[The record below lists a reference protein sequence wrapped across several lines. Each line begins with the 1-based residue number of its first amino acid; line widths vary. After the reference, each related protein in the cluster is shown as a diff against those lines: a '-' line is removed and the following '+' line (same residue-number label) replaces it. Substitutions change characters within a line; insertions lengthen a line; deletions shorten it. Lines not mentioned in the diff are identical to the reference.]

1 MDFINE
7 ILSNSV
13 FQVFIVAVIGYIL
26 GSITIKGIEIGDAGI
41 LIVALVA
48 GHFGVQAP
56 AFVNDLGV
64 VLFVASVGL
73 IAGPKFF
80 HNFAKNVKSYVLLG
94 FCIILAGTLCTILI
108 TVISGI
114 DSALSAGLMSGAL
127 TSTPGLAA
135 AQEAAAGSADPTR
148 EALVSVGYGIAYPF
162 GVIGV
167 VLFVQLMPKVL
178 KVDMAVE
185 RKKLEAENATAAAE
199 APKKKWFAVEH
210 LGMMPLCLTVALGVI
225 IGKITIPLP
234 GGASFALG
242 TSGGPLLAGLIIGH
256 FGHIGPF
263 DQHPRKSLLEC
274 MREFGLILF
283 LIGAGTKGGAG
294 FVNIITTYGPM
305 LFVYGAIITL
315 VPMVIGYLFASKVL
329 KLPILNNM
337 GALCGG
343 MTSTPALGTLI
354 QVTGTD
360 DVATAYAST
369 YPIALVAVVLFEQL
383 VVLFF

>member
-135 AQEAAAGSADPTR
+135 AQEAAAGGADPTR